1 MERDAVIVAGFGYRS
16 GADIASLRTALALA
30 SARAGAIDALAGPRS
45 KARLLMPLAEALALP
60 FIPLEPEALAGV
72 VTPTRSLHSL
82 AAHGTGS
89 VAEASALVA
98 AGSGA
103 RLLSS
108 RHISP
113 DRLATC
119 ALAEGLPA

>member
-16 GADIASLRTALALA
+16 GADIASLRAALAA
-30 SARAGAIDALAGPRS
+30 AGGEAVDALAGPHS
-45 KARLLMPLAEALALP
+45 KALLLAELAEALALP
-60 FIPLEPEALAGV
+60 FLPLAPEALAGV
-72 VTPTRSLHSL
+72 ATPTRSSASL
-82 AAHGTGS
+82 AAYGTGS

-98 AGSGA
+98 AGPGA
-103 RLLSS
+103 RLLSP

-119 ALAEGLPA
+119 ALAEGTPA